1 MVKKYFRE
9 KELSE
14 YLGVSITSL
23 FRLRQD
29 GKIPYIRIG
38 KSMRYEIKEIE
49 NGLKL
54 KDIKSKTH
62 KENLSNFHTIA

>member
-23 FRLRQD
+23 FKLR
-29 GKIPYIRIG
+29 
-38 KSMRYEIKEIE
+38 
-49 NGLKL
+49 
-54 KDIKSKTH
+54 
-62 KENLSNFHTIA
+62 

>member
-54 KDIKSKTH
+54 KDIKNKTH

>member
-1 MVKKYFRE
+1 MIKKYLRE

-14 YLGVSITSL
+14 YLGVSAALL

-38 KSMRYEIKEIE
+38 KTIRYE
-49 NGLKL
+49 
-54 KDIKSKTH
+54 
-62 KENLSNFHTIA
+62 

>member
-1 MVKKYFRE
+1 MIKKYFRE

-23 FRLRQD
+23 FKLRQD

-38 KSMRYEIKEIE
+38 KSIRYEIKEIE
-49 NGLKL
+49 KWLNTKR
-54 KDIKSKTH
+54 H
-62 KENLSNFHTIA
+62 

>member
-1 MVKKYFRE
+1 MVKKYFTE

-38 KSMRYEIKEIE
+38 KSIRYEIKEIE

-62 KENLSNFHTIA
+62 KESLSNFHTIA

>member
-1 MVKKYFRE
+1 MVKKYFTE

-38 KSMRYEIKEIE
+38 KSIRYEIKEIE

>member
-38 KSMRYEIKEIE
+38 KSIRYEIKEIE

>member
-38 KSMRYEIKEIE
+38 KSIRYEIKEIE
-49 NGLKL
+49 NGLKP

>member
-1 MVKKYFRE
+1 MVKKYFTE

-29 GKIPYIRIG
+29 DKIPYIRIG
-38 KSMRYEIKEIE
+38 KSIRYEIKEIE